1 MESFSR
7 QANLQNSNLKMLSCY
22 IENHYVINP
31 FGQCS
36 LFIHSEYARKVGQK
50 WVWKIDVYPV
60 YKGEILLTAEAAL
73 QMCFFYKIKF
83 WKYAT
88 NLQENTH
95 AEMWFQWS
103 YKATL
108 LESHFCIGVLL

>member
-1 MESFSR
+1 MFPFYTLWIRQKTEVFFSR
-7 QANLQNSNLKMLSCY
+7 WVWNGN
-22 IENHYVINP
+22 I
-31 FGQCS
+31 
-36 LFIHSEYARKVGQK
+36 GQK
-50 WVWKIDVYPV
+50 WVWKIDVYPI

-95 AEMWFQWS
+95 AEMWFQ
-103 YKATL
+103 
-108 LESHFCIGVLL
+108 